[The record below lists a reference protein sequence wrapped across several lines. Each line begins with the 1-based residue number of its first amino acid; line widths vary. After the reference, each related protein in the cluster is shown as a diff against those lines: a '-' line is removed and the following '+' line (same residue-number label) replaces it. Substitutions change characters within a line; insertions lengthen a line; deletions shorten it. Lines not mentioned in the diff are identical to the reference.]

1 MHLTDHPETFFFPS
15 LNIFDKKKK
24 SCIWITSKFIFKNRS
39 SSSGC
44 VIESAGLSPCSA
56 LHPGKQWNLAE
67 IGAVW
72 LCLNSSL
79 GDGRE
84 TLQVIWAAG
93 ESQVG
98 VMP

>member
-1 MHLTDHPETFFFPS
+1 MHLTDHPETLFFPP
-15 LNIFDKKKK
+15 LNIFGKKK
-24 SCIWITSKFIFKNRS
+24 SCIWRTSKFIFENRS

-44 VIESAGLSPCSA
+44 VIENAGLSPCSA

-67 IGAVW
+67 ICAVW

-84 TLQVIWAAG
+84 TFQVILAAG

>member
-1 MHLTDHPETFFFPS
+1 MKV
-15 LNIFDKKKK
+15 KKKK
-24 SCIWITSKFIFKNRS
+24 SCIWITSNLFFENRS

-44 VIESAGLSPCSA
+44 VIASAGLSPCSGV
-56 LHPGKQWNLAE
+56 HHGKQWNLAE
-67 IGAVW
+67 TCAVW

-79 GDGRE
+79 GDGRMP

-93 ESQVG
+93 KFQVG